1 VTGPAGRIPAV
12 LSLGLLVATPGLGAA
27 KQPLP
32 AGTIGLETANR
43 IVGDYAR
50 HVLSQLP
57 RGLREQQ
64 EKRWRDDPPRL
75 DPGGIYQLG
84 GPAGRIA
91 FEHDAENRRLL
102 CWAVIHKMRR
112 EYPLVGLTREEILAA
127 LERAAAGGMGTG
139 GGEVAYEPIS
149 DGFFLLRA
157 YGRPPGSVRRMAREL
172 DRLTA
177 AGEKWTR
184 KHYLDAVVDYAETLR
199 PPASATARDGG
210 FEVTLVLTPDVRYH
224 DLWHRP
230 PGAVQPLLVS
240 RAEYRRGQEVWAM
253 ALFSGA
259 TAGDDGSARFEAQYS
274 FVYPNGEEAGSK
286 VFMFWEGP
294 PPPADHLQMVEERAA
309 IELGPDKL
317 LGDYLA
323 RVKVRNVT
331 TQRCVTAES
340 PFRVLAE
347 SGS

>member
-1 VTGPAGRIPAV
+1 VASAGD
-12 LSLGLLVATPGLGAA
+12 TPERSRANPPLRPPTR
-27 KQPLP
+27 PLP
-32 AGTIGLETANR
+32 PGTIDLETADR
-43 IVGDYAR
+43 IIGDYAR
-50 HVLSQLP
+50 HVLSGLP
-57 RGLREQQ
+57 RDWREQE

-75 DPGGIYQLG
+75 NPGGIYQLN

-112 EYPLVGLTREEILAA
+112 EYPLIGLTREEILTA
-127 LERAAAGGMGTG
+127 LERAAARVGTG

-157 YGRPPGSVRRMAREL
+157 YDRPPKSARRMAKDL
-172 DRLTA
+172 NRLTA
-177 AGEKWTR
+177 AGGKWTR
-184 KHYLDAVVDYAETLR
+184 KHYLDAVLSYAKTLR
-199 PPASATARDGG
+199 PPESATARDGE

-224 DLWHRP
+224 HLWHRP

-240 RAEYRRGQEVWAM
+240 RPEYRPGQEVWAM

-286 VFMFWEGP
+286 VFVFWEGP

-309 IELGPDKL
+309 IELGPDKSP
-317 LGDYLA
+317 GDYLA
-323 RVKVRNVT
+323 RVKVCDVA

-340 PFRVLAE
+340 AFRVVAE